1 MNECREAQLVSGFVN
16 LRLQMPFR
24 IPIWVVAGLSSF
36 VILCARS
43 AQSMGRLPA
52 YPGYGYVSEAIDR
65 GVWVM
70 GSGDPYYHVAARAIA
85 LVVSWFPLASQAIV
99 MALLVHVVWSLCA
112 AIIAVVTHRQSGQI
126 IVGIVS
132 GLCLVLVPHASESG
146 IGNVGNVKWPLL
158 AALVVTCAST
168 KLQAH
173 DIRWIAPLVV
183 ITGLTQPIIAVALL
197 PIVIRAVA
205 ARCVTKT
212 DTTISL
218 LIAGSIALQIQ
229 RVGFD
234 TATTGQSTKITGPWD
249 GMGLFW
255 WSGIAAPV
263 LISVAVIVIC
273 VILWMRSKQQSA
285 FIYALGLMTVVIA
298 GASYWLGGIADR
310 YFIVPMTL
318 ALITALHITLLLAQL
333 FPKLR
338 LLLICALGIGV
349 LVPTAKWFST
359 GWYMTSGP
367 TWRDEI
373 VRARSLCTLN
383 DDKIVELT
391 ISPNGTVELR
401 CDVVLDG

>member
-1 MNECREAQLVSGFVN
+1 
-16 LRLQMPFR
+16 
-24 IPIWVVAGLSSF
+24 
-36 VILCARS
+36 
-43 AQSMGRLPA
+43 MGRLPA
-52 YPGYGYVSEAIDR
+52 DPGYGYVSEAIDR

-70 GSGDPYYHVAARAIA
+70 GSGDPYYHVAARALA

-99 MALLVHVVWSLCA
+99 MALLVHLVWTLCA

-132 GLCLVLVPHASESG
+132 GLCLALVPHASESG

-168 KLQAH
+168 KLQPH

-183 ITGLTQPIIAVALL
+183 ITGLTQPITALALL
-197 PIVIRAVA
+197 PIVIRAVT
-205 ARCVTKT
+205 ARRITKT
-212 DTTISL
+212 DATISL
-218 LIAGSIALQIQ
+218 LIVGSIVLQLQ
-229 RVGFD
+229 KVGLD
-234 TATTGQSTKITGPWD
+234 TAAMGQSTKITRPWD

-255 WSGIAAPV
+255 WSGIVAPI

-273 VILWMRSKQQSA
+273 VIIWMRWKQQSV
-285 FIYALGLMTVVIA
+285 FIYVLGLITVVIA
-298 GASYWLGGIADR
+298 GVSYRLGGIADR

-318 ALITALHITLLLAQL
+318 ALITALHISLLLAQL
-333 FPKLR
+333 LPKLKP
-338 LLLICALGIGV
+338 LLICALGIGV

-367 TWRDEI
+367 TWHAEI

-383 DDKIVELT
+383 DDKVVELT
-391 ISPNGTVELR
+391 ISPNGTVELQ

>member
-1 MNECREAQLVSGFVN
+1 MSVFVN
-16 LRLQMPFR
+16 LRRRLPSR
-24 IPIWVVAGLSSF
+24 IPVWVVAGLTSF
-36 VILCARS
+36 VILCLRS
-43 AQSMGRLPA
+43 AQSIGRLPA
-52 YPGYGYVSEAIDR
+52 DPGYGYVSEAIDR

-99 MALLVHVVWSLCA
+99 MALLVHLVWSLSA
-112 AIIAVVTHRQSGQI
+112 AIIGVVTHRQSGQI

-132 GLCLVLVPHASESG
+132 GLCLALVPHASESG

-158 AALVVTCAST
+158 AALVVTCTST
-168 KLQAH
+168 KLQPH

-183 ITGLTQPIIAVALL
+183 ITGLTQPITALALL

-205 ARCVTKT
+205 ARRSTKT
-212 DTTISL
+212 DARISL
-218 LIAGSIALQIQ
+218 LIVGSIVLQLQ
-229 RVGFD
+229 KVGLD
-234 TATTGQSTKITGPWD
+234 TAATGQSTKITRPWD

-255 WSGIAAPV
+255 WSGIVAPI
-263 LISVAVIVIC
+263 LIPVAVIVIC
-273 VILWMRSKQQSA
+273 VIIWMRWKQQSV
-285 FIYALGLMTVVIA
+285 FIYVLGLMTVVIA
-298 GASYWLGGIADR
+298 GMSYRLGGIADR

-318 ALITALHITLLLAQL
+318 ALITALHISLLLAQL
-333 FPKLR
+333 LPKLKP
-338 LLLICALGIGV
+338 LLICALGIGV

-367 TWRDEI
+367 TWHAEI

-383 DDKIVELT
+383 DDKVVELI
-391 ISPNGTVELR
+391 ISPNGTVELH